1 MTKYYVTPEGHYIGA
16 FDGTFVPGEPVED
29 EDGNLVP
36 GELVYLFP
44 EIPAGATE
52 VPIPPMHASDIW
64 DFQAGAWDAAH
75 ALAALKATL
84 KARLDADA
92 ETERLKY
99 ITAGA
104 GQAMEYQQAAAE
116 ADLLLTAVAADPEHE
131 PDPLQYPMLFASVGI
146 DGDTLVDVATT
157 VATMHGQWR
166 VIGSAIRAARLA
178 GKEEIDAAPTA
189 EAAQAAFDAVEWPV
203 PS

>member
-1 MTKYYVTPEGHYIGA
+1 MTRAEIIARLNHGWPAAEWSWDGDNYDDLAWLGA
-16 FDGTFVPGEPVED
+16 GDKPLLAEVEAVELPDGLP
-29 EDGNLVP
+29 L
-36 GELVYLFP
+36 
-44 EIPAGATE
+44 
-52 VPIPPMHASDIW
+52 
-64 DFQAGAWDAAH
+64 
-75 ALAALKATL
+75 LKAAL

-92 ETERLKY
+92 EVERLRY
-99 ITAGA
+99 ITGGA

-131 PDPLQYPMLFASVGI
+131 PDPLQYPMLSASVGI

-178 GKEEIDAAPTA
+178 GKEAIDAAPTA
-189 EAAQAAFDAVEWPV
+189 EAAQAAFDAVEWPEA
-203 PS
+203 